1 MMLAAVL
8 PNVIVTII
16 WIGVLAYAVF
26 GGADFGSGMWDLL
39 AGNTAQGA
47 AARKRIDRSIGPV
60 WEANHVWLIFV
71 LVYLWTAFPGA
82 FAAVMT
88 ALFIP
93 FVLAAIGIIFRGGAF
108 VFRKSSSTIGQA
120 RFFGVMFASS
130 SLITPFFFGAAAGAL
145 ASGRVPLEG
154 DVDPWTVWLNPT
166 SILGGVLAVGACAWL
181 AAVFLAADSARDG
194 EAELVRAFTARALAT
209 GAVLG
214 LISMIGVV
222 VLEVDA
228 PTLADGL
235 ERLGAPLVV
244 ISAAGGLGAMV
255 LLRQGRAEAARV
267 PATIAVVAII
277 VGWGVG
283 QYPWLLVDELEIAEA
298 AGADAALW
306 ALIAAFVLASV
317 TAGPALVWMLR
328 LTHQGDLST
337 NEVHPESSLA
347 RLRKI
352 SR

>member
-1 MMLAAVL
+1 MLA
-8 PNVIVTII
+8 NVIVSII
-16 WIGVLAYAVF
+16 WVGVLAYAVL

-39 AGNTAQGA
+39 AGDAERGA

-71 LVYLWTAFPGA
+71 LVFLWTAFPDV

-93 FVLAAIGIIFRGGAF
+93 FILAGVGIIFRGGAF

-120 RFFGVMFASS
+120 RFFGVLFASS

-145 ASGRVPLEG
+145 ASGRVPLDG

-166 SILGGVLAVGACAWL
+166 SILGGILAVGTCAWL
-181 AAVFLAADSARDG
+181 AAVFLAADSARDN
-194 EAELVRAFTARALAT
+194 EDDLASDFTNRALVT

-214 LISMIGVV
+214 LVSLIGIV
-222 VLEVDA
+222 VLETDA
-228 PTLADGL
+228 TTLADGL
-235 ERLGAPLVV
+235 ERWGAPLVAL
-244 ISAAGGLGAMV
+244 SAAGGLGAML
-255 LLRQGRAEAARV
+255 LLRKDRAEAARI
-267 PATIAVVAII
+267 PATIAVVAI
-277 VGWGVG
+277 VLGWGVG
-283 QYPWLLVDELEIAEA
+283 QYPWLLVDQIEIADA
-298 AGADAALW
+298 AGASSTLW
-306 ALIAAFVLASV
+306 ALIIAFVLAAV
-317 TAGPALVWMLR
+317 TAVPALLWMLR

-337 NEVHPESSLA
+337 HEVHPESSLA
-347 RLRKI
+347 RLNEI